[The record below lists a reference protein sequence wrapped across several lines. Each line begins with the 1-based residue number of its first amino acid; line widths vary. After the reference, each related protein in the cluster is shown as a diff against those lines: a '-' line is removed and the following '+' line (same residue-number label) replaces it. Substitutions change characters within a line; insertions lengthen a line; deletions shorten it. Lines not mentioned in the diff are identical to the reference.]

1 MNIMINFST
10 LKKGGG
16 QNVAMNFLYEIFNI
30 DLEDTLY
37 FFVANGSDPHIYLEQ
52 NGLNNYYVVPS
63 NPVKRV
69 LFELFLSKR
78 ILEKNK
84 IDIIYSYFG
93 IGLFPKHILQISGS
107 ADSNLYFPEIDFWS
121 HYKGIARFKKKLID
135 IYRIYGLKRVN
146 AVVFENKIMLER
158 SKELYNLKDTKF
170 IKPSVNFN
178 FEGKTLEIFQDY
190 KHVKKG
196 LFLCGWQLNKNVM
209 IIPKI
214 ASELKERNE
223 KFLFIITAPEDNS
236 IEHQNFLNLI
246 DKYDVKEYILIIG
259 PISKTY
265 LKSLY
270 EQIDYVFL
278 LSKLESFSNNI
289 IESWYFKKLLIVSDE
304 LWSRSLCNNAA
315 MYVSRDNV
323 KDIVDKIVFV
333 NRNDTIKNE
342 IITFGNNELKT
353 YPTIK
358 ERIIQEME
366 YIKHVYEIY

>member
-1 MNIMINFST
+1 M
-10 LKKGGG
+10 
-16 QNVAMNFLYEIFNI
+16 
-30 DLEDTLY
+30 
-37 FFVANGSDPHIYLEQ
+37 
-52 NGLNNYYVVPS
+52 
-63 NPVKRV
+63 
-69 LFELFLSKR
+69 SKR

-93 IGLFPKHILQISGS
+93 IGLFPKYISGS

-289 IESWYFKKLLIVSDE
+289 IESWFFKKLLIVSDE
-304 LWSRSLCNNAA
+304 LWSRSICNNAA
-315 MYVSRDNV
+315 MYVSRENV

-366 YIKHVYEIY
+366 YIKHVYEIC